1 MLQNSFGVHLS
12 SASVDRGDG
21 SDPRAAALDI
31 LARLRVPAGLR
42 EATQKWGDGQE
53 AVLAIPVTDD
63 GHVLTLDELDGIAST
78 LSARELREAFREQGL
93 VLGLRADV
101 EPAEDAVDAEDVAAP
116 DAAEPEADSDD
127 PIDPALFTFPT
138 VKVSAFSHR
147 GPGVARLLASMRR
160 IAVDHQES
168 GEWSLQRFET
178 TEPTGEWATSPA
190 ELPVIE
196 LNRIDS
202 GAWIE
207 VTAGTGGPIP
217 FWTDAE
223 RDTRPVLDIEAI
235 RVPETAEICRRL
247 LAEGDGSRDELLEIA
262 ASVKLDVD
270 AAHRALMP
278 EALGG
283 VVGAEARQR
292 AFLAAFGVAPGLI
305 DAAFDDVIGRA
316 ERRFL
321 PVGLWTALR
330 ETAIAGVGELTP
342 LPRRGR
348 PLARIGEA
356 IRRRPAVGLVLSLA
370 EFSAGAWL
378 TSRVR
383 SRGRSFGVLLVID
396 ASIDIAI
403 WITRIRRGR
412 RG

>member
-21 SDPRAAALDI
+21 SDPRATAQEV

-42 EATQKWGDGQE
+42 DATQEWGDREE
-53 AVLAIPVTDD
+53 AVLAVPVTDD
-63 GHVLTLDELDGIAST
+63 GHVLTLTEEDGIAST
-78 LSARELREAFREQGL
+78 LTAGELRAAFREQGL
-93 VLGLRADV
+93 VLWLDV
-101 EPAEDAVDAEDVAAP
+101 EVDPADDAGEAEDVAAEDEP
-116 DAAEPEADSDD
+116 DADD
-127 PIDPALFTFPT
+127 AIDPSLFAFPS
-138 VKVSAFSHR
+138 VQVSAFSHR
-147 GPGVARLLASMRR
+147 GPGVARILASMRR
-160 IAVDHQES
+160 MAVDHQES
-168 GEWSLQRFET
+168 GEWSLQQFVT
-178 TEPTGEWATSPA
+178 ADPTGEWVTSKA

-207 VTAGTGGPIP
+207 VTAGKGGPIP

-262 ASVKLDVD
+262 AAVTLDVD

-283 VVGAEARQR
+283 VVGSEARQR
-292 AFLAAFGVAPGLI
+292 AFLAAFGVAPDLI
-305 DAAFDDVIGRA
+305 DAAYGDGIVGA
-316 ERRFL
+316 GRRFL
-321 PVGLWTALR
+321 PVKPWTALR
-330 ETAIAGVGELTP
+330 ETAIAGFGELTP
-342 LPRRGR
+342 LTRRGR
-348 PLARIGEA
+348 PFARISEA
-356 IRRRPAVGLVLSLA
+356 IRRRPAVGLALSLA
-370 EFSAGAWL
+370 EFTAGTWL

-383 SRGRSFGVLLVID
+383 GRGRFLGVLLVID
-396 ASIDIAI
+396 ALIDLAI
-403 WITRIRRGR
+403 WIARIRRSRQG
-412 RG
+412 